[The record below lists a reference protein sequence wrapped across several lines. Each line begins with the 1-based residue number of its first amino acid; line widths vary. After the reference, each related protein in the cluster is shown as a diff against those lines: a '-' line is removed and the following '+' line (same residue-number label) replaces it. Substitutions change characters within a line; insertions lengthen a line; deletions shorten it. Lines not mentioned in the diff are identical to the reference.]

1 MSESLANA
9 YDESSAAAD
18 VSAVPVLGSRL
29 PPDLAG
35 RLFDLVVV
43 GGGITGAGIARHA
56 AQAGL
61 TVLLLEAEDF
71 AAGTSSRSTKLIHG
85 GLRYLAMGDIALVR
99 EGALERKSVGR
110 MAPHLTEPRWMLVPA
125 RSVFEYAKLR
135 IGIGL
140 YERLGAVARDERH
153 RNWDRAQMAR
163 WEPLLD
169 RERLAWVCAYRE
181 FLTDDTRLVLAT
193 LRAAVRDGATTCSH
207 ARVNGIDQDADG
219 ARLKVTDGRDGS
231 VHEVRGRAVV
241 NAAGPWVESLLR
253 DSARDA
259 AAPPPVKLHLS
270 KGVHLA
276 VDHDRLPV
284 RNMVMMTASD
294 GRPVFAIPRGQVT
307 YIGTTDTTYEGDP
320 AVWPEVEAGDIA
332 YLLAAANEHFNVP
345 LLTGDDVLST
355 WAGLRPLIHQAGK
368 APKEMSRR
376 DEIWRDRR
384 MISIAGGKLTGFRKM
399 AEEAMAAVAEVL
411 DCDTGMSAPLAPL
424 PGGDIDDLDDLR
436 RDVATRY
443 QQDPQAAARLV
454 RLYGSEVFAV
464 LGEQPRPLSDSVF
477 AEEVDW
483 AVRVEGAET
492 LEDLIYRRLRAAWFL
507 PREVGGLL
515 QPCAALMAKL
525 LGWSDSRRADEV
537 ERVRALMAD
546 ELAFRNG

>member
-1 MSESLANA
+1 MSESLASS
-9 YDESSAAAD
+9 YDESSAADA
-18 VSAVPVLGSRL
+18 STVPVLGSRL

-61 TVLLLEAEDF
+61 SVLLLEAEDF

-140 YERLGAVARDERH
+140 YERLGAVARDQRH
-153 RNWDRAQMAR
+153 RNWDRAQIAR
-163 WEPLLD
+163 CEPLLD
-169 RERLAWVCAYRE
+169 RKRVAWVCAYRE

-207 ARVNGIDQDADG
+207 ARVTHIDQDPDG
-219 ARLKVTDGRDGS
+219 VRLQVTDGRDAS
-231 VHEVRGRAVV
+231 VHQVRGRAVV

-259 AAPPPVKLHLS
+259 AAPLPVKLHLS

-276 VDHDRLPV
+276 VAHDRLPV
-284 RNMVMMTASD
+284 RNMIMMTAAD

-307 YIGTTDTTYEGDP
+307 YIGTTDTSYEGDP
-320 AVWPEVEAGDIA
+320 TVWPEVEAADIA
-332 YLLAAANEHFNVP
+332 YLLATANEHFNLPP
-345 LLTGDDVLST
+345 LTNDDVLST
-355 WAGLRPLIHQAGK
+355 WAGLRPLVHQAGK

-411 DCDTGMSAPLAPL
+411 DRDTGMSAPLAPL
-424 PGGDIDDLDDLR
+424 PGGDIGDLDGLR
-436 RDVATRY
+436 RDVGTRY

-464 LGEQPRPLSDSVF
+464 LGEHPRPLSDSVF

-492 LEDLIYRRLRAAWFL
+492 LEDMIYRRLRAAWFL
-507 PREVGGLL
+507 PREVEGLL

-537 ERVRALMAD
+537 GRVRGLMAD

>member
-163 WEPLLD
+163 LEPLLD
-169 RERLAWVCAYRE
+169 SKRLAWVCAYRE

-193 LRAAVRDGATTCSH
+193 LRAAVRDGATTCC
-207 ARVNGIDQDADG
+207 RTLCNV
-219 ARLKVTDGRDGS
+219 
-231 VHEVRGRAVV
+231 
-241 NAAGPWVESLLR
+241 
-253 DSARDA
+253 
-259 AAPPPVKLHLS
+259 
-270 KGVHLA
+270 
-276 VDHDRLPV
+276 
-284 RNMVMMTASD
+284 
-294 GRPVFAIPRGQVT
+294 
-307 YIGTTDTTYEGDP
+307 DTTTSY
-320 AVWPEVEAGDIA
+320 VW
-332 YLLAAANEHFNVP
+332 
-345 LLTGDDVLST
+345 S
-355 WAGLRPLIHQAGK
+355 GK
-368 APKEMSRR
+368 GGRKE
-376 DEIWRDRR
+376 
-384 MISIAGGKLTGFRKM
+384 
-399 AEEAMAAVAEVL
+399 
-411 DCDTGMSAPLAPL
+411 
-424 PGGDIDDLDDLR
+424 
-436 RDVATRY
+436 
-443 QQDPQAAARLV
+443 
-454 RLYGSEVFAV
+454 
-464 LGEQPRPLSDSVF
+464 
-477 AEEVDW
+477 
-483 AVRVEGAET
+483 
-492 LEDLIYRRLRAAWFL
+492 RAASL
-507 PREVGGLL
+507 V
-515 QPCAALMAKL
+515 
-525 LGWSDSRRADEV
+525 
-537 ERVRALMAD
+537 
-546 ELAFRNG
+546 

>member
-1 MSESLANA
+1 MSESSVKATSA
-9 YDESSAAAD
+9 SSD

-29 PPDLAG
+29 PADLVD
-35 RLFDLVVV
+35 RQFDLVIV

-99 EGALERKSVGR
+99 EGALERKSVRR

-125 RSVFEYAKLR
+125 RSVFEFAKLR

-140 YERLGAVARDERH
+140 YERLGAVARNERH
-153 RNWDRAQMAR
+153 RNWDREQMAR
-163 WEPLLD
+163 CEPLLD
-169 RERLAWVCAYRE
+169 SGRLAYVCAYRE

-193 LRAAVRDGATTCSH
+193 LRAAVRDGAVTCSR
-207 ARVNGIDQDADG
+207 ARVTGIDQDAAG
-219 ARLKVTDGRDGS
+219 CRVQVTDSRDGS
-231 VHEVRGRAVV
+231 AHEVRGRAVV

-253 DSARDA
+253 SSANDSAT
-259 AAPPPVKLHLS
+259 PSPVRLHLS
-270 KGVHLA
+270 KGVHLVVA
-276 VDHDRLPV
+276 HDRLPV
-284 RNMVMMTASD
+284 RNMVMMTAADS
-294 GRPVFAIPRGQVT
+294 RPVFAIPRGQVT
-307 YIGTTDTTYEGDP
+307 YVGTTDTTYEGDP
-320 AVWPEVEAGDIA
+320 AVWPEVEAADIE
-332 YLLAAANEHFNVP
+332 YLLATANEHFNLSP
-345 LLTGDDVLST
+345 LTNDDVLST

-384 MISIAGGKLTGFRKM
+384 MISIAGGKLTGFRRM
-399 AEEAMAAVAEVL
+399 AEEAMVAVGEVL
-411 DCDTGMSAPLAPL
+411 ERDTEMSAPLAPL
-424 PGGDIDDLDDLR
+424 PGGDIDDLDALR

-443 QQDPQAAARLV
+443 QQDHQAAARLV

-464 LGEQPRPLSDSVF
+464 LGEHPGPLSESVF

-507 PREVGGLL
+507 PREVEGLL

-525 LGWSDSRRADEV
+525 LGWSDCRRADEV
-537 ERVRALMAD
+537 ERVRALMVD
-546 ELAFRNG
+546 ELAFQKG